1 MNAPA
6 QRCILIIEDH
16 GQTSHV
22 MARLVKARGFEVKT
36 ASSLAEARERVK
48 EDGVGFVISDLGLPD
63 GDACSLMAELR
74 DRRGIKGVAISGY
87 GMESDVARSRQAGF
101 VMHLTK
107 PIRMAELDQVL
118 ALAKSEIEKPGPR
131 PDEPAR

>member
-1 MNAPA
+1 MDKPT
-6 QRCILIIEDH
+6 RCILIVEDH

-22 MARLVKARGFEVKT
+22 MARLVRARGFEVKT
-36 ASSLAEARERVK
+36 ASSLAEARECASK
-48 EDGVGFVISDLGLPD
+48 GGVGFLISDLGLPD
-63 GDACSLMAELR
+63 GNGCDLMAELQAR
-74 DRRGIKGVAISGY
+74 YGIKGAAISGF

-118 ALAKSEIEKPGPR
+118 ALAKIEIEKAEPR
-131 PDEPAR
+131 PDEPGR